1 MTEERGLHP
10 DSFAVAEDLMAYD
23 EAFLMWRTRHV
34 VMVER
39 QIGDQ
44 PGTGGSSGADYL
56 RRTLSMRF
64 YPELWELRT
73 TAWERHVEQRA
84 RRG

>member
-1 MTEERGLHP
+1 
-10 DSFAVAEDLMAYD
+10 MAYD

-34 VMVER
+34 VAVER

-56 RRTLSMRF
+56 RRTLSLASTRS
-64 YPELWELRT
+64 LELRT
-73 TAWERHVEQRA
+73 TAWGAARGAARA
-84 RRG
+84 AELEPLST